1 MSIQAYDSGP
11 MATTNNQSSGSG
23 ALVDTVAAVLW
34 EAEPDGFR
42 YRYVSSA
49 AERLLGY
56 PCERWT
62 SEPTFWLDHLHADD
76 RDWVPGHCE
85 RAATEHDEYTL
96 HYRMMAAD
104 GRVVWLRD
112 QVTVIVEDGRP
123 VRRVGVIVDVTAEQE
138 ETDTLRSRERHL
150 ELMLDST
157 SEPICSIDVD
167 NRCNYCNLASVREL
181 GFASRADIIGQE
193 MHSLVHHTRPDGTPY
208 PAEECPLPQAA
219 TRPEGI
225 CVDSEWFIRADGS
238 FFPVICS
245 SNPMVG
251 EDGSVE
257 GCVMTFR
264 NISEERRIRTEQ
276 RRAATVFEHAAEGIF
291 IITIDLQ
298 AIAVNRA
305 YTRMTGYA
313 LSDLGS
319 APPPPLGGSATNNG
333 LDRERFE
340 HEVRPVLLREGL
352 WEGEVWGKRSD
363 GELHPFWLSV
373 SPVCND
379 DGVPTQFIGLLS
391 DIAELK
397 QRQARLHHL
406 AHHDALTGLPN
417 RLLFYDR
424 LEQALARARR
434 TGGAVALAFL
444 DIDQFKPINDVYGHA
459 AGDEILIELGR
470 RIQPV
475 LRARDTM
482 GRIGGDEFVILFED
496 VRPEDGAATAME
508 KILAEMGRARF
519 HAGGADHEVTLSVG
533 IAEFPGDADEGNAL
547 LRCADS
553 AMYRAKRT
561 RGTSVA
567 FYSRE

>member
-1 MSIQAYDSGP
+1 MT
-11 MATTNNQSSGSG
+11 TTNDQSIALAS
-23 ALVDTVAAVLW
+23 LVDTVAAVFW
-34 EAEPDGFR
+34 EGEPGGFR
-42 YRYVSSA
+42 YRYVSAA

-56 PCERWT
+56 PRARWT
-62 SEPTFWLDHLHADD
+62 DDPDFWLDHLHGED
-76 RDWVPGHCE
+76 RDWAPDYCSQATAE
-85 RAATEHDEYTL
+85 RDEYTL
-96 HYRMMAAD
+96 HYRMVAAD

-112 QVTVIVEDGRP
+112 HVTVIADNERP
-123 VRRVGVIVDVTAEQE
+123 ARRVGVMVDVTAERE
-138 ETDTLRSRERHL
+138 EAARARARERHL

-157 SEPICSIDVD
+157 REPICSIDTD
-167 NRCNYCNLASVREL
+167 NRCNYCNMATVREL
-181 GFASRADIIGQE
+181 GFADRADIIGQE

-219 TRPEGI
+219 TKPEGI
-225 CVDSEWFIRADGS
+225 YVDNEWFIRADGS
-238 FFPVICS
+238 CFPVSCS
-245 SNPMVG
+245 SNPMVD
-251 EDGSVE
+251 EDGEVH

-264 NISEERRIRTEQ
+264 NIAEERRVRTEL
-276 RRAATVFEHAAEGIF
+276 RRAATVFEYAAEGIF
-291 IITIDLQ
+291 IITADLQ

-319 APPPPLGGSATNNG
+319 APPPPMGGGATDNG

-340 HEVRPVLLREGL
+340 RDIRPVLLREGL
-352 WEGEVWGKRSD
+352 WEGEVWGRRSD

-373 SPVCND
+373 SPVRND
-379 DGVPTQFIGLLS
+379 DGAPSQFIGLLS

-434 TGGAVALAFL
+434 TGGMVALAFI

-459 AGDEILIELGR
+459 AGDEILVQLGR

-475 LRARDTM
+475 LRARDTL

-496 VRPEDGAATAME
+496 VRAEDGAAAAME
-508 KILAEMGRARF
+508 KILAEVGRKPFR
-519 HAGGADHEVTLSVG
+519 AGDAEHEVVVSVG

-567 FYSRE
+567 FYSR